1 MKVAVTRDPG
11 TSMRCR
17 GRSGRRPASPSG
29 RGRPYRARA
38 VVVAVALCAA
48 AAAWAAD
55 HVVVE
60 DWSRAPVRTRG
71 IPPGWEGQ
79 SWGSPKY
86 DLTVVRD
93 GERNV
98 LHLRSDNDSST
109 ISKDIKGTVVLARTP
124 ILEWSWKAVVLPR
137 GGDSRHRETDD
148 QAAQLFVVWPRFPQ
162 AVRSRIIGY
171 VWDTTAPAGTVAKS
185 AKTSTVTYIIVRSG
199 EGGLGQWV
207 TERRNV
213 SEDFKKIYGEAPED
227 PAALSVAIDS
237 NDTQSVAES
246 FMGPIVFRRP

>member
-1 MKVAVTRDPG
+1 MKVDVTRDPDPG
-11 TSMRCR
+11 MPCR
-17 GRSGRRPASPSG
+17 RRSRRRAPPRAQ
-29 RGRPYRARA
+29 RPPRVRALALAA
-38 VVVAVALCAA
+38 VLCAV

-55 HVVVE
+55 HVAVE
-60 DWSRAPVRTRG
+60 DWSRVPLRTQG

-79 SWGSPKY
+79 NWGSPKY

-109 ISKDIKGTVVLARTP
+109 ISKDIKGTVLLAHTP

-137 GGDSRHRETDD
+137 GGDSRRKETDD
-148 QAAQLFVVWPRFPQ
+148 QAAQLYVVWPRFPQ

-171 VWDTTAPAGTVAKS
+171 VWDTTAPAGTVARS
-185 AKTSTVTYIIVRSG
+185 AKTSTVTYVIVRSG
-199 EGGLGQWV
+199 KADLGQWV

-213 SEDFKKIYGEAPED
+213 AEDFKKIYGEAPDD
-227 PAALSVAIDS
+227 PAALSIAIDS